1 MSTESYI
8 CKKEKDGTIKAIYC
22 HFDGDVFHNGVLLY
36 TYYNT
41 PEKIDSLIEL
51 GDLSYLDKKISPTNA
66 THDIDHPE
74 PGVCVAYGR
83 DAQCEDTGA
92 QIFKSKKALIKAL
105 NHNPFIEYI
114 YLWEDNRWKYAKGV
128 AYIDEFPNRRLTAK
142 SFKSLKSEVNKLKYG
157 DIKE

>member
-1 MSTESYI
+1 MY
-8 CKKEKDGTIKAIYC
+8 KRQA
-22 HFDGDVFHNGVLLY
+22 
-36 TYYNT
+36 
-41 PEKIDSLIEL
+41 L

-114 YLWEDNRWKYAKGV
+114 YLWENNQWKYAKGV

-157 DIKE
+157 DIEE